1 MTTEMETL
9 KTVLGNR
16 TIGEL
21 IELAVQLKDDGPSL
35 ATSQSGPVFRREGE
49 TWVLGFAGRRVYAK
63 DRVGLRYIAQL
74 LAGPRRSMPVM
85 SLYQAVSGAP
95 LSRGRGHSWRELA
108 DAGAASDWQPDGRCT
123 PELLADAPALAECE
137 DRLREVEAELV
148 QAEDAN
154 DEGRT
159 LKLRDEREKLGA
171 YLRSCN
177 GHNGRLRAIADT
189 TERARKAVSNAIARA
204 ISAVFEQHDVLGRHL
219 RNSVRTGYQVS
230 YDPETPVVW
239 QL

>member
-1 MTTEMETL
+1 MTTEMETV
-9 KTVLGNR
+9 KTLLGNR

-21 IELAVQLKDDGPSL
+21 IELAIQLKDDGPGL
-35 ATSQSGPVFRREGE
+35 ATSQSGPVFRKEGE
-49 TWVLGFAGRRVYAK
+49 TWVLGFAGKRVYAK
-63 DRVGLRYIAQL
+63 DRVGLQYIAQL

-85 SLYQAVSGAP
+85 SLYRAASGAP
-95 LSRGRGHSWRELA
+95 MSRGRGHGGRELA
-108 DAGAASDWQPDGRCT
+108 EARAASDWQPGDRCT
-123 PELLADAPALAECE
+123 PEALADAPALAECQG
-137 DRLREVEAELV
+137 RLREIEAELL

-159 LKLRDEREKLGA
+159 LTLRDEREKLGA

-177 GHNGRLRAIADT
+177 GHNGRLRMIADA
-189 TERARKAVSNAIARA
+189 TERARKAVSNAITRA

-230 YDPETPVVW
+230 YDPETPVDW